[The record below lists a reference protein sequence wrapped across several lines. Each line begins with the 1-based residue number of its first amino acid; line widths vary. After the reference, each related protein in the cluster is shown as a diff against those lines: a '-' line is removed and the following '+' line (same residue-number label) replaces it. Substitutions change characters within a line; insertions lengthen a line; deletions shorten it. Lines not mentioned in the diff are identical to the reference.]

1 MTRFNWKLLRDSF
14 NRLTFL
20 VPGTYR
26 AGRYAIGTS
35 DYPLRV
41 PETIVFPERLFM
53 RLIKGSRA
61 GLVLTGILALMPA
74 AAFAHGGGGGG
85 GGGHGGGVGGD
96 GGGGGGHGF
105 GRGGGGHAFVGGGGH
120 GFGGGHAFGGF
131 TGRQG
136 FSGTRGFST
145 NRFSGRGDHGRFA
158 DRGFRGRN

>member
-53 RLIKGSRA
+53 RLINGSLA
-61 GLVLTGILALMPA
+61 GLVLAGILAMMPA

-85 GGGHGGGVGGD
+85 GGGGHGGGGGGHGF

-120 GFGGGHAFGGF
+120 AFGGF
-131 TGRQG
+131 TGRGFSPG
-136 FSGTRGFST
+136 FSGTRGLS
-145 NRFSGRGDHGRFA
+145 
-158 DRGFRGRN
+158 